1 MNQSPYSAPYAPT
14 PFAPMTFGQ
23 ILDRT
28 YRLMRSHLKL
38 LVGIAAV
45 PSVALILIIMSMEAV
60 IWIPMIRQF
69 PKPLPPEVLL
79 RYMKPAIF
87 IPAFIVLTVLS
98 IAVFSLYMA
107 AASYAATRLDL
118 GVKVTFR
125 EAYEPAWRRAGKY
138 LWLMVLCYVYAALPA
153 LLIETMFLLGAGM
166 LSRGA
171 LNAGP
176 AVFLLAPVAFLALI
190 GAAVYGIIM
199 ALCLSL
205 AFPACVEE
213 GLSAGAAIK
222 RSFQLTRGAKGRIFI
237 VVLVVYAIL
246 YAVLLVAELVAMFL
260 AAIGMLVAIAA
271 HLHPVA
277 PWSYIGLGG
286 LGICG
291 FGAIFLF
298 TALTWAA
305 LTTSL
310 AVLYHDQRLR
320 KDSPLPAPPQAGQPV

>member
-1 MNQSPYSAPYAPT
+1 MNESAYSTPFRPI

-28 YRLMRSHLKL
+28 YRLMRTNLRL

-45 PSVALILIIMSMEAV
+45 PSAVLILIVLSMEAV

-69 PKPLPPEVLL
+69 PKPLPPDVMF
-79 RYMKPAIF
+79 RYMTPAIF
-87 IPAFIVLTVLS
+87 IPSFTVLTMLI

-118 GVKVTFR
+118 GVKATAR
-125 EAYEPAWRRAGKY
+125 EAYGLAWRRTGRH
-138 LWLMVLCYVYAALPA
+138 LWLLVLCYVYAALPA
-153 LLIETMFLLGAGM
+153 ILIEIVLLIGAGM
-166 LSRGA
+166 HARGA
-171 LNAGP
+171 SNAGP
-176 AVFLLAPVAFLALI
+176 EVLFLVFGAFLVFI
-190 GAAVYGIIM
+190 AAVVYGILM
-199 ALCLSL
+199 ALRLSL

-213 GLSAGAAIK
+213 RLTAGAAIK
-222 RSFQLTRGAKGRIFI
+222 RSFQLTRGAKGRIFL
-237 VVLVVYAIL
+237 VVLVVNAIL

-260 AAIGMLVAIAA
+260 VAMGVFIAMAA
-271 HLHPVA
+271 HPHPVA

-320 KDSPLPAPPQAGQPV
+320 KDGLLPAPAQAGEPV